1 MDEIFDKYQE
11 LARAFLAKKER
22 VNYYEAQVYD
32 ESDDDLY
39 GFHDDTFNIL
49 VDLSDDEVAKLR
61 DLKGRYGEDFV
72 SYLNEVFE
80 DKDDIYDLFSGE
92 PVDIDL
98 ENAYHKYRFI
108 ISEVDGDKVKSH
120 NISIQLSDE
129 EYRMLLVWH
138 LFDSH
143 LSINT
148 LFFRDEKLA
157 KKIMLEAMRC
167 ECHNGTVNVDHPFV
181 IVMDEALSDVEQILK
196 ENGLRKGEGYPALFI

>member
-1 MDEIFDKYQE
+1 M
-11 LARAFLAKKER
+11 
-22 VNYYEAQVYD
+22 
-32 ESDDDLY
+32 
-39 GFHDDTFNIL
+39 TFIP
-49 VDLSDDEVAKLR
+49 
-61 DLKGRYGEDFV
+61 Y
-72 SYLNEVFE
+72 
-80 DKDDIYDLFSGE
+80 KDIIYDLFSGE

-129 EYRMLLVWH
+129 EYSKLLVWH

-167 ECHNGTVNVDHPFV
+167 ECHNRTLDVDHPFV
-181 IVMDEALSDVEQILK
+181 IVIDEALSDVEQILK